1 MKSDFIDPTKNRKII
16 FPFIILF
23 TFFALHQ
30 VIEHALDAALVSP
43 VLSEVKA
50 TWYLDLAFFA
60 AALYL
65 LILNI
70 YKIWIRTYS
79 STNTL
84 AYWFL
89 LLFVYYW
96 YRIPQEPW
104 TFLSLDLT
112 DRVKYLDV
120 LPFLAI
126 SNIMLIITSAFLKR
140 SPHYGFGFIEDSPIV
155 NATDD
160 QLSYALYASQLA
172 LKLNQSSFKKSFAVG
187 ITGEWGTGKTSF
199 INLVKENL
207 DQSKFIVIDFNA
219 WDSHSPKAIIRD
231 FFTTLKSGLSKYHSD
246 ISSLLL
252 NYSDSLIKSYDPLF
266 SNLLHPITSD
276 LKSKSI
282 FEQRSNIEK
291 ATPKI
296 AKQIVFCIDELD
308 RLDKEELIEVIK
320 LIRNTAN
327 FPKVIFLVSY
337 DRSYLIEAI
346 RKLNKQNS
354 ESFLEK
360 IFQLE
365 ITLPYFDIKS
375 LQNIISI
382 KIEASIGSSFKEEIK
397 KVVFSQYFSN
407 PPEYSDYITTI
418 RDVTRL
424 VNSLSFHFDLLKN
437 EVSFHDLFYLEILR
451 IKYPAVYELLWRK
464 YDTFLQQSDGLDINQ
479 TFKLKTSSPTGYVIS
494 NYIRENHQ
502 SLSVR
507 KSHLEKIDK
516 LFQILFSDKTT
527 LLTEDNRLSIKY
539 PSNFFMYF
547 AYRLLPG
554 NLSEEEFKRARKG
567 DQKAFNTYV
576 ENAVKNELHFAL
588 IRRLKQIHFESKTDF
603 EKIINGIFHL
613 QKQEVKSKT
622 WNGPLVGYDGSD
634 LANKLSNSHH
644 RLDKLYNGSQKEV
657 NKFIIRKFNEAKS
670 PYLTEA
676 FIIKDMLGVMVDD
689 EYVINK
695 SELFE
700 ILLGYLESYLAKI
713 SSLDT
718 NAWFLY
724 QDCEVK
730 VFVADSSGGYV
741 SQKKVVSGA
750 NDVFISFI
758 KEKDIYGF
766 LNSLISPSPHD
777 RYESEYKNFAIW
789 DIALR
794 IFGSWDEFYRFLISV
809 NSSDKD
815 YVAEFLL
822 FFNKF
827 KDSSFSNYV
836 PFEFNHFKKIPENS
850 DTSEVA

>member
-554 NLSEEEFKRARKG
+554 DLSEEEFKRARKG

>member
-354 ESFLEK
+354 ESFLVK

-554 NLSEEEFKRARKG
+554 DLSEEEFKRARKG